1 MPDQVRHDDFETFYE
16 VINSNSIK
24 KNEKLFN
31 IIVLDLYNRLMKDTK
46 CIQFLQWALPR
57 LRMRWPGFR
66 KVRRQVCKRINRRIS
81 ELQLNDVESYRKYL
95 RVHPDEWGYL
105 DSLCRISISRFYRDK
120 GVFDC
125 IGDKVLPALAQM
137 TANSGNNTIKCWSA
151 GSASGEEAYSIALVW
166 QFVLSLDY
174 PDIDIQITGTEV
186 DSNMLVRAERACY
199 PQSSIKDLPEKW
211 LSQAFNRTGKQYCL
225 YPEFRKK
232 VNFISQDIRLAAP
245 DSPFHIVLCRNLAF
259 TYFDITLQKEVLGRI
274 FDSLLNGGILVIGIH
289 ESLPGEVTYFRP
301 WISNMGVYRKVIV

>member
-1 MPDQVRHDDFETFYE
+1 
-16 VINSNSIK
+16 
-24 KNEKLFN
+24 
-31 IIVLDLYNRLMKDTK
+31 MKDTK

-66 KVRRQVCKRINRRIS
+66 KVRRQVCKRINRRIM
-81 ELQLNDVESYRKYL
+81 ELRLNDVESYREYL
-95 RVHPDEWGYL
+95 QVHPDEWGYL

-125 IGDKVLPALAQM
+125 IGDKVLPALAQL

-151 GSASGEEAYSIALVW
+151 GSASGEEAYTIALVW

-186 DSNMLVRAERACY
+186 DSNLIGRAERACY
-199 PQSSIKDLPEKW
+199 PQSSVKNLPVKW
-211 LSQAFNRTGKQYCL
+211 LSHAFNRANKQYCL
-225 YPEFRKK
+225 YLEFREK

-245 DSPFHIVLCRNLAF
+245 DGPFHIVLCRNLTF
-259 TYFDITLQKEVLGRI
+259 TYFDISLQKEVLRRI
-274 FDSLLNGGILVIGIH
+274 FDSLLDDGALVIGIH
-289 ESLPGEVTYFRP
+289 ELLPGEVTYFRP
-301 WISNMGVYRKVIV
+301 WISKMGVYRKVFI